1 MSERVCRVGFVG
13 CGNISGSYVEGCR
26 RHAILDVVACADLE
40 AERARALALELD
52 VPKACQVEELLAD
65 PDVDIVLNLT
75 AHQAHAAVSLAAI
88 EAGKHVYSE
97 KPLASSTEEG
107 LAILEAARGRGVRVG
122 CAPDTFLGGGLQTC
136 RRLID
141 EGLVGQPLAC
151 FASYVHRGHE
161 WWHPDPESYY
171 RRGCGP
177 ALDTG
182 PYLVTALVSLLGPVA
197 RVAGSAML
205 NRPERVIT
213 SEPRRGARIQ
223 VEANTHVAG
232 VLEFASGA
240 SATVMLSYDVWAAQ
254 LPRLEI
260 YGTEGT
266 LSVPHPEGFGGPV
279 RIWLGEASDWSEVQL
294 THGAEAGRGIGVADM
309 AHAIAEGREHRASGE
324 LALHVLDTLCALEQS
339 SSAGQHVT
347 LSTTCARP
355 APLPAGSEPSDLAL
369 VR

>member
-1 MSERVCRVGFVG
+1 MSTVQSVYRVGVVG

-26 RHAILDVVACADLE
+26 RHSILEVVACADLD
-40 AERARALALELD
+40 AEQARAAAAELRI
-52 VPKACQVEELLAD
+52 PSSYAVEELLAD

-97 KPLASSTEEG
+97 KPLASTRDEG
-107 LAILEAARGRGVRVG
+107 QAVLAAAQARGVRVG

-141 EGLVGQPLAC
+141 DGLIGQPLAA
-151 FASYVHRGHE
+151 FGSFVHRGHD
-161 WWHPDPESYY
+161 WWHPNPESYY

-182 PYLVTALVSLLGPVA
+182 PYLVTALVCLLGPVA
-197 RVAGSAML
+197 RVAGMAAL
-205 NRPERVIT
+205 NRPERIIT
-213 SEPRRGARIQ
+213 SEPRRGTRFR

-232 VLEFASGA
+232 VLELACGV
-240 SATVMLSYDVWAAQ
+240 SATVMLSYDVWAAR

-266 LSVPHPEGFGGPV
+266 LSVLHPEGFGGPV
-279 RIWLGEASDWSEVQL
+279 RVWLGEAEDWSDVRL
-294 THGAEAGRGIGVADM
+294 THSEHVARGIGVADM
-309 AHAIAEGREHRASGE
+309 ANAISESRQHRASGE
-324 LALHVLDTLCALEQS
+324 LALHVLDALCALEQS
-339 SSAGQHVT
+339 STLAQHVT
-347 LSTTCARP
+347 LSTTWARP
-355 APLPAGSEPSDLAL
+355 EPLPAEPSELHP
-369 VR
+369 VQ